1 MDRITQL
8 LLNHP
13 GLSYEARRR
22 CELVAASQKAE
33 EEGHPWEAGNALR
46 KLSLDG
52 TEGDHGP
59 RK

>member
-1 MDRITQL
+1 MDRITEL
-8 LLNHP
+8 LLKHP
-13 GLSYEARRR
+13 GLSYDARRR

-52 TEGDHGP
+52 TEGE
-59 RK
+59 

>member
-1 MDRITQL
+1 MDRITEL
-8 LLNHP
+8 LLSYP
-13 GLSYEARRR
+13 GLSQEDRRR

-52 TEGDHGP
+52 TEGEGC
-59 RK
+59 KK